1 MPKAIVSGVSV
12 IGYPAHL
19 MKMSHSGLLG
29 PEGKSMAFDSRA
41 DGYGLGE
48 GVGTIIIKP
57 LSAAIRDGDTIRA
70 LVRGTGLG
78 HDGHTP
84 GMTYPS
90 ATAQESLIRK
100 TYLASGLDPK
110 DTIYSESHGTG
121 TQAGDLIECTAIA
134 AAFETQQRDSPFY
147 VGAVKPNLGHLEG
160 GSGIASVIKSVL
172 ILESGVIPPN
182 ATLEEINPK
191 ISPAWN
197 LQFPTSCIPWP
208 TSGIR
213 RSSIS
218 SYGISGTN
226 AHCILDDAY
235 HYLQQRRIT
244 ARHRTRE
251 TVPSNKDIQALVA
264 EISEHYKTEA
274 KEPKPRTPA
283 LEQNGVSINGTNGV
297 NGVNG
302 INGKNNTNGVKRSEG
317 ANGVNGTNGLNGTNN
332 LNGSNGVNGPNAVNG
347 AKSNHP
353 TPNEMPL
360 QVPESP
366 IIFILSAFDQKRL
379 EKVVAH
385 TKDYVTARILDFE
398 SFPKQALNDLAYSL
412 SEKRSRLPWKSFALC
427 SSVNELQEKLP
438 KLPSKAIK
446 SRSGLRI
453 GFVFTGQGAQYAK
466 MGQQLLVYPVFRQ
479 SLEAAGTY
487 FKSLGSDWSLLD
499 ELNKEAKNSKISK
512 SAFAHPLSCAVQIAL
527 LDLLLSWGV
536 VPHRVVGHSSGEIAA
551 AYCAGKIS
559 RDAAWKVAYFRGH
572 VLRPGE
578 SKPPFTGGMIAV
590 GLDEGPLRHLLK
602 KVHARFPGGAL
613 SIACYNSPHN
623 HTVSGDLDMVDAL
636 KEMLEDQGVF
646 NRKLKV
652 EHAAHS
658 AHMEYFS
665 AEYDD
670 LLGELPSKHRLSFDH
685 TVHMFSTLTGRLLD
699 DSCAPGKASHW
710 RDSMVCPVKF
720 TDALSSMCFDPVPTD
735 GSSTHTTGVDVILE
749 VGPHP
754 AMQSAAKEIV
764 GSNAEIP
771 YLATLNRKDSGLNSL
786 LETIGNLAVRGA
798 PINLDK
804 VNRATNPSL
813 APKMMVD
820 LPPYPFNHEE
830 QALYETRLI
839 KNTRLREFPRHDLFG
854 APVPDWNPNSP
865 RWRHFLRVAENPWLK
880 EHVVSIF
887 IPLLTK

>member
-1 MPKAIVSGVSV
+1 MQKAIVSGVSV

-48 GVGTIIIKP
+48 GVGTIILKP

-134 AAFETQQRDSPFY
+134 AAFETQRRDSPFY

-264 EISEHYKTEA
+264 EISEQYKTDA
-274 KEPKPRTPA
+274 KEPKSKTPA
-283 LEQNGVSINGTNGV
+283 LKTNGVSINGTNGV

-302 INGKNNTNGVKRSEG
+302 INGTNNTNGVKHSEG
-317 ANGVNGTNGLNGTNN
+317 TNGVNGTNGLNGTNN
-332 LNGSNGVNGPNAVNG
+332 LNGSNGVNGPNPVNG
-347 AKSNHP
+347 AKTNHP

-385 TKDYVTARILDFE
+385 TKDYVTSRILDFE

-499 ELNKEAKNSKISK
+499 ELNREAKDSKISK

-559 RDAAWKVAYFRGH
+559 REAAWKVAYFRGH

-602 KVHARFPGGAL
+602 KAHARFPGGAL

-636 KEMLEDQGVF
+636 KEMLEEQGVF

-658 AHMEYFS
+658 AHMENFS

-699 DSCAPGKASHW
+699 DSCAPGKATHW
-710 RDSMVCPVKF
+710 RDSMVHPVKF

-735 GSSTHTTGVDVILE
+735 DSSTHTTWVDVILE

-764 GSNAEIP
+764 GSKAEIP
-771 YLATLNRKDSGLNSL
+771 YLATLNRKYGGLNSL

-880 EHVVSIF
+880 EHVVSNF

>member
-1 MPKAIVSGVSV
+1 
-12 IGYPAHL
+12 
-19 MKMSHSGLLG
+19 
-29 PEGKSMAFDSRA
+29 MAFDSRA

-48 GVGTIIIKP
+48 GVGTIILKP
-57 LSAAIRDGDTIRA
+57 LSAAVRDGDTIRA

-84 GMTYPS
+84 GLTYPS
-90 ATAQESLIRK
+90 ATAQELLIRK

-110 DTIYSESHGTG
+110 DTVYSESHGTG

-147 VGAVKPNLGHLEG
+147 VGAIKPNLGHLEG

-251 TVPSNKDIQALVA
+251 TVPSSKEIQTLVA
-264 EISEHYKTEA
+264 EVFDKYKTDTKVSKSDA
-274 KEPKPRTPA
+274 PAPKTS
-283 LEQNGVSINGTNGV
+283 GVSTN
-297 NGVNG
+297 
-302 INGKNNTNGVKRSEG
+302 G
-317 ANGVNGTNGLNGTNN
+317 ANGVNRVNGIDGTNDTNGVKGIKRSNGVHGMNGTNGFNGSNG
-332 LNGSNGVNGPNAVNG
+332 LNGSNGVNG
-347 AKSNHP
+347 AKSNHT
-353 TPNEMPL
+353 TPDEISQ
-360 QVPESP
+360 QVSGSP
-366 IIFILSAFDQKRL
+366 IIFIISAFDQERL
-379 EKVVAH
+379 ERVIAH
-385 TKDYVTARILDFE
+385 TKDYVTSRILDFE
-398 SFPKQALNDLAYSL
+398 SSPKQALNDLAYSL

-427 SSVNELQEKLP
+427 SSVDELQDKLP

-479 SLEAAGTY
+479 SLEAAGAY
-487 FKSLGSDWSLLD
+487 FKSLGSDWSLLE
-499 ELNKEAKNSKISK
+499 ELSRETKDSKISK

-536 VPHRVVGHSSGEIAA
+536 VPHRVAGHSSGEIAA

-559 RDAAWKVAYFRGH
+559 RKAAWKVAYFRGH

-590 GLDEGPLRHLLK
+590 GLDEEPLRHLLK

-613 SIACYNSPHN
+613 SIACYNSLLN

-636 KEMLEDQGVF
+636 KEMLDEQGVF

-665 AEYDD
+665 AEYDE
-670 LLGELPSKHRLSFDH
+670 LLGELPSKHRLHFDH

-699 DSCAPGKASHW
+699 DACSPREASHW

-720 TDALSSMCFDPVPTD
+720 TDALSSMCFDPTPTD
-735 GSSTHTTGVDVILE
+735 SSSTCETWVDVILE

-754 AMQSAAKEIV
+754 AMQSAAKEII
-764 GSNAEIP
+764 GSNADIP
-771 YLATLNRKDSGLNSL
+771 YFGTLNRKDDGLSSL
-786 LETIGNLAVRGA
+786 LETIGNLVVRGA

-813 APKMMVD
+813 APKLMVD

-830 QALYETRLI
+830 QSLYESRLI

-880 EHVVSIF
+880 EHVVSIP
-887 IPLLTK
+887 IPILT

>member
-1 MPKAIVSGVSV
+1 
-12 IGYPAHL
+12 

-41 DGYGLGE
+41 NGYGLGE
-48 GVGTIIIKP
+48 GVGTIILKP

-90 ATAQESLIRK
+90 ATAQESLIRR

-110 DTIYSESHGTG
+110 DTVYSESHGTG

-134 AAFETQQRDSPFY
+134 AAFETQQRESPFY

-191 ISPAWN
+191 ISPTWN

-235 HYLQQRRIT
+235 HYLLQRRIT

-251 TVPSNKDIQALVA
+251 TVPSNKDIQALVK
-264 EISEHYKTEA
+264 EISENYKTDTT
-274 KEPKPRTPA
+274 EPKPEAPA
-283 LEQNGVSINGTNGV
+283 SNTNGVSINGANGVSGGNGVKGLNGTNGTNGVNNVKSSNGVHKINGANGTNGFDGANGSNGV

-302 INGKNNTNGVKRSEG
+302 SGINR
-317 ANGVNGTNGLNGTNN
+317 
-332 LNGSNGVNGPNAVNG
+332 
-347 AKSNHP
+347 AKINHS
-353 TPNEMPL
+353 TPNEISL
-360 QVPESP
+360 RVPESP

-379 EKVVAH
+379 EKVVSH
-385 TKDYVTARILDFE
+385 TKDYVTSRMLDFE
-398 SFPKQALNDLAYSL
+398 STPKQALNDLAYSL
-412 SEKRSRLPWKSFALC
+412 SEKRSRLPWKGFALC
-427 SSVNELQEKLP
+427 SSLNELQDKLP
-438 KLPSKAIK
+438 KLPAKAI
-446 SRSGLRI
+446 RSHSCLKI

-479 SLEAAGTY
+479 SLEAAGAY
-487 FKSLGSDWSLLD
+487 FKSLGSNWSLLE
-499 ELNKEAKNSKISK
+499 ELNREAKDSKISK
-512 SAFAHPLSCAVQIAL
+512 SVFAHPLSCAVQIAL

-536 VPHRVVGHSSGEIAA
+536 VPHRVAGHSSGEIAA
-551 AYCAGKIS
+551 AYCAGEIS
-559 RDAAWKVAYFRGH
+559 REAAWKVAYFRGH

-590 GLDEGPLRHLLK
+590 GLDEEPLRHLLK
-602 KVHARFPGGAL
+602 KVHSRFPGGAL

-623 HTVSGDLDMVDAL
+623 HTVSGDLGMVDAL
-636 KEMLEDQGVF
+636 KEMLDEQGVF

-665 AEYDD
+665 AEYDE
-670 LLGELPSKHRLSFDH
+670 LLGELPSKHRLNFDH
-685 TVHMFSTLTGRLLD
+685 TVHMFSTLTGRLVD

-720 TDALSSMCFDPVPTD
+720 TNALSSMCFDPVPTD
-735 GSSTHTTGVDVILE
+735 GSSTHNTWVDVILE

-764 GSNAEIP
+764 GSNADIP
-771 YLATLNRKDSGLNSL
+771 YLATLNRKDDGLNGL
-786 LETIGNLAVRGA
+786 LETIGNLVVRGA
-798 PINLDK
+798 SINLDK
-804 VNRATNPSL
+804 VNRATSPSL

-880 EHVVSIF
+880 EHVVSF
-887 IPLLTK
+887 YPYSHVVKSAKVLTYT